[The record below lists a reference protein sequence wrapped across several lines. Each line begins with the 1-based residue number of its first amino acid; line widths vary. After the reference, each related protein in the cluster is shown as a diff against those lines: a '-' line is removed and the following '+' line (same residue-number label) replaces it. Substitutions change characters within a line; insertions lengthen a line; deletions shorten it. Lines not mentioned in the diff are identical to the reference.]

1 MELIKQ
7 RVHMNK
13 CNCRNHVQITLSN
26 DFNVPD
32 AKADAL
38 SLIKDKGE
46 ITIDEVRFVSGK
58 STVRGKMDFSI
69 LYLGDEEGHPVCDL
83 TGAVPFEETVSL
95 DDACQNDEV
104 SVHYT
109 IDDLQTELI
118 NSRKI
123 GVKAVITLEFM
134 AESLYDG
141 ESAVGVMDDEEVM
154 TRRRFMD
161 VTQMAI
167 CKKDT
172 YRFRDEWNLPA
183 TKTAIRKILY
193 EDVALMDMETRPMEE
208 KISLSG
214 QVKIFLL
221 YMTEE
226 EDSKLE
232 FYENTLPINGSVEC
246 SGCDESM
253 ISNIQI
259 GIHSRDLA
267 VKEDEDGERRIID
280 LELVLNLMMKIYRQ
294 EEMEILTDFYSTTRE
309 LKPVYT
315 DSYFEN
321 LLMKNIGKCRVS
333 GKISW
338 DEGEM
343 PLQIWNVSG
352 TLFVDRKE
360 IVEDGVKISGVID
373 ASVLYVSGREDI
385 PLGSVKGSI
394 PFEQTVEI
402 PGVKPDT
409 LIFLNSLLDQISAVM
424 LADGEIEVK
433 AVVSLDVIAFD
444 RVVMPMISDYTL
456 EELDKSMRNKAPGL
470 IGYVVKEGECLW
482 DIAKQYYTTTE
493 SVMELNGLENENV
506 KAGDMLLLAK

>member
-13 CNCRNHVQITLSN
+13 CNCRNQVQITLSN

-58 STVRGKMDFSI
+58 GTVKGKMDFSL
-69 LYLGDEEGHPVCDL
+69 LYLGDEDGHPVCDL
-83 TGAVPFEETVSL
+83 TGSVPFEETVSL
-95 DDACQNDEV
+95 EDACREDDV
-104 SVHYT
+104 SVNYT

-123 GVKAVITLEFM
+123 GVKAIVTLEVV

-141 ESAVGVMDDEEVM
+141 EGAVGISDDDEVM
-154 TRRRFMD
+154 TRRRLMD

-172 YRFRDEWNLPA
+172 YRFRDEWSLPA

-193 EDVALMDMETRPMEE
+193 EDITLMDMETRPVDE
-208 KISLSG
+208 KINISG

-232 FYENTLPINGSVEC
+232 FYENILPISGSVEC
-246 SGCDESM
+246 NGCDESM
-253 ISNIQI
+253 VSHIQI
-259 GIHSRDLA
+259 GIHSRDL
-267 VKEDEDGERRIID
+267 VLKEDEDGERRTLD

-294 EEMEILTDFYSTTRE
+294 EEMEVLTDFYSTTRE
-309 LKPVYT
+309 LRPVYT

-321 LLMKNIGKCRVS
+321 LLMKNTGKCRVS
-333 GKISW
+333 GKLTWS
-338 DEGEM
+338 EEEM

-352 TLFVDRKE
+352 TLFVDQKE
-360 IVEDGVKISGVID
+360 IVESGVKISGVID
-373 ASVLYVSGREDI
+373 ASILYVSGKEDI
-385 PLGSVKGSI
+385 PLGSLKGSI
-394 PFEQTVEI
+394 PFEQIVEI
-402 PGVKPDT
+402 RDVKPDT
-409 LIFLNSLLDQISAVM
+409 LIFVNSCLDQITAAM
-424 LADGEIEVK
+424 LGDGEIEIK

-444 RVVMPMISDYTL
+444 RVVMPMISDYTV

-470 IGYVVKEGECLW
+470 IGYVVKDGECLW
-482 DIAKQYYTTTE
+482 DIAKQYYTTIE
-493 SVMELNGLENENV
+493 SVMELNGLENENIRT
-506 KAGDMLLLAK
+506 GDMLLLAK